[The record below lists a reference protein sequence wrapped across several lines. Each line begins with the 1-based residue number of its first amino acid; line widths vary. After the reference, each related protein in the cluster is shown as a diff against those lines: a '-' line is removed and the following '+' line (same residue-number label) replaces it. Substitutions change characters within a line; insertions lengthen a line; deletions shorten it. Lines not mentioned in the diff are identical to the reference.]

1 MVCSPVEK
9 IIPFPSLDLLGVFCV
24 RQKVFNLT
32 SAHFSPKN
40 VKTPRQVLLKTLYT
54 AREIFIFFFHVF
66 YLYGAC
72 KTLRATLI
80 FAFSTTI
87 TNLGVT
93 SEHSRVILIIE
104 IIELKNAKKR

>member
-54 AREIFIFFFHVF
+54 AREIFIFFFMFFICMVHVKRYGLHL
-66 YLYGAC
+66 YLPFQPQ
-72 KTLRATLI
+72 LQI
-80 FAFSTTI
+80 
-87 TNLGVT
+87 
-93 SEHSRVILIIE
+93 
-104 IIELKNAKKR
+104 